1 EPLWQP
7 VAEAIV
13 RMHRAGVWHA
23 DLNAFN
29 ILIGSDGR
37 VWLIDFDR
45 GTDGPAFPTASAR
58 ATWNACAGRWSRW
71 RGTRASVSGSNCATA
86 TGPPGGSAYSP

>member
-1 EPLWQP
+1 MKPLAQMLAEPLWEP
-7 VAEAIV
+7 VAAAIV

-29 ILIGSDGR
+29 ILIGGEGR

-45 GTDGPAFPTASAR
+45 GIQDGCPIASAR
-58 ATWNACAGRWSRW
+58 ATW
-71 RGTRASVSGSNCATA
+71 SGC
-86 TGPPGGSAYSP
+86 GVR